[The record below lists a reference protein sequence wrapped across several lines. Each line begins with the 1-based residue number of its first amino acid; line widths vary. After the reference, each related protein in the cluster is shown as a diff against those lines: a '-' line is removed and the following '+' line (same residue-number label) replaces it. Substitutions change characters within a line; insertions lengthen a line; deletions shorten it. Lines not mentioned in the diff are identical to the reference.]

1 MFRGKGKYGAV
12 YAHLWTTYGQSWQVR
27 LSFVIFLITR
37 ICKLIILPVA
47 VSIIITKLS
56 IKDFDA
62 AYQGVWLFVGTSL
75 AIGIL
80 SPLTKYIGM
89 LGENVVYRRGTAD
102 YFAKL
107 VGADID
113 YFHSNLA
120 GYLTAAT
127 RQYVDSCIQL
137 VRALRDRYMTTV
149 LSVLFPLVVIMW
161 LDFWLG
167 LVALAL
173 SIVQAVYLI
182 WASRAITPFRTEARE
197 LYKKNSGRMADVISN
212 ILAVRSTAQEAAY
225 IKQIEDGAQQ
235 EGAAFTRRYAMQAKL
250 TSVREFITVTFFLV
264 LLWLTVTRMSA
275 GHIDITAAV
284 LVATYTFTILT
295 GIYALSDDL
304 DQHDDLIDKIIPAFD
319 IIERQNKVND
329 PKNPKRL
336 GRSKGSVSFQGVG
349 FAYESGRPVLSD
361 FSVDIPAGQKVGVV
375 GLSGAGKST
384 LTKLLLRFNDVSDG
398 KILIDGVD
406 VRDVV
411 QTDLRSQIAYVPQE
425 PLLFHTSVKENVM
438 VAKPDATDAEIRRA
452 LKMAHAW
459 HFVENLPE
467 GMDSIVG
474 ERGVKLSGGQKQ
486 RIAIARAVL
495 RKAPIMI
502 LDEATS
508 ALDSESEQIIK
519 NSFTEILKGKTAV
532 VIAHRLSTLSQ
543 MDRIIVIEDGKCAED
558 GTHDQLVAKGGIY
571 ADLWNRQ
578 QKRSD
583 VESSVVADPAA
594 VI

>member
-1 MFRGKGKYGAV
+1 M
-12 YAHLWTTYGQSWQVR
+12 YAHLWSTYGRSGFVR
-27 LSFVIFLITR
+27 VSFVIFLITR

-56 IKDFDA
+56 MKDFDA

-75 AIGIL
+75 VIGIL

-89 LGENVVYRRGTAD
+89 LGENVVYRQGTAS
-102 YFAKL
+102 YFARL

-149 LSVLFPLVVIMW
+149 LSILFPLIVIMW
-161 LDFWLG
+161 LDVWLG

-173 SIVQAVYLI
+173 SLVQAAYLI
-182 WASRAITPFRTEARE
+182 WASHAITPFRTEARE
-197 LYKKNSGRMADVISN
+197 LYKKNSGRMADVIGN

-225 IKQIEDGAQQ
+225 IKQIEDGASQ
-235 EGAAFTRRYAMQAKL
+235 EGAAFTRRYAMQARL
-250 TSVREFITVTFFLV
+250 TSVREFITVSFFLV
-264 LLWLTVTRMSA
+264 LLWLTVTRMS
-275 GHIDITAAV
+275 GGYIDITAAV

-319 IIERQNKVND
+319 ILDRKNKVND
-329 PKNPKRL
+329 PKKPKKL
-336 GRSKGSVSFQGVG
+336 GHAKGAISFADVG
-349 FAYESGRPVLSD
+349 FAYDDGRPVLAD
-361 FSVDIPAGQKVGVV
+361 FSMDIPAGQKVGIV

-384 LTKLLLRFNDVSDG
+384 LTKLLLRFNDVSGG
-398 KILIDGVD
+398 KILIDGID
-406 VRDVV
+406 VRDVA

-438 VAKPDATDAEIRRA
+438 VAKPDATDAEVQRA

-459 HFVENLPE
+459 HFVEKLPE
-467 GMDSIVG
+467 GVDSIVG

-519 NSFTEILKGKTAV
+519 DSFVEILKGKTAV
-532 VIAHRLSTLSQ
+532 VIAHRLSTLSH
-543 MDRIIVIEDGKCAED
+543 MDRIVVIEDGKCAED
-558 GTHDQLVAKGGIY
+558 GTHSELLAKNGIY
-571 ADLWNRQ
+571 AKLWRRQ

-583 VESSVVADPAA
+583 VESSIVADPA
-594 VI
+594 VLI

>member
-1 MFRGKGKYGAV
+1 MFRGVGKYKSV
-12 YAHLWTTYGQSWQVR
+12 YAHMWETYGQSGTVR
-27 LSFVIFLITR
+27 LSFLIFLITR
-37 ICKLIILPVA
+37 VCKLIILPVA

-56 IKDFDA
+56 IRDFDA
-62 AYQGVWLFVGTSL
+62 AYQGVWVFVATSL
-75 AIGIL
+75 VIGAF
-80 SPLTKYIGM
+80 SPLAKYVGM
-89 LGENVVYRRGTAD
+89 LGENKVYRQATAG

-107 VGADID
+107 VNADID

-127 RQYVDSCIQL
+127 RQYVDSGIQL
-137 VRALRDRYMTTV
+137 TRAIRDRYMTTV
-149 LSVLFPLVVIMW
+149 LSIIFPLVVILW
-161 LDFWLG
+161 LDIWLG

-173 SIVQAVYLI
+173 SVVQAGYLI
-182 WASRAITPFRTEARE
+182 WASHAITPFRSESRE
-197 LYKKNSGRMADVISN
+197 LYKQNSGRMADVIGN
-212 ILAVRSTAQEAAY
+212 ILAVRSTAQEASY
-225 IKQIEDGAQQ
+225 IKLVRNGAQE
-235 EGAAFTRRYAMQAKL
+235 EGAAFGRRYTMQAKL
-250 TSVREFITVTFFLV
+250 TAVREFITVGFFLV
-264 LLWLTVTRMSA
+264 LLWLTVTRMS
-275 GHIDITAAV
+275 GGYIDITAAV

-304 DQHDDLIDKIIPAFD
+304 DQHDDLIDKIIPAFE
-319 IIERQNKVND
+319 ILERHNKVND
-329 PKNPKRL
+329 PKKPKKL
-336 GRSKGSVSFQGVG
+336 GSAKGSVSFRDVAFSYDGGQ
-349 FAYESGRPVLSD
+349 PVLEN

-384 LTKLLLRFNDVSDG
+384 LTKLLLRFNDVTEG
-398 KILIDGVD
+398 QILIDETD

-425 PLLFHTSVKENVM
+425 PLLFHTTVKENVL
-438 VAKPDATDAEIRRA
+438 VAQPDATDAQVRQA

-459 HFVENLPE
+459 HFVQYLPD

-495 RKAPIMI
+495 RQAPIMI

-519 NSFTEILKGKTAV
+519 NSFAEILKNKTAI

-543 MDRIIVIEDGKCAED
+543 MDRIIVIENGECAED
-558 GTHDQLVAKGGIY
+558 GTHDELLAKGGIY
-571 ADLWNRQ
+571 AKLWRRQ

-583 VESSVVADPAA
+583 DD
-594 VI
+594 